1 MQIVKRYFGV
11 MLLSAILF
19 AVFSFRESN
28 MLRTV
33 EAQSPFTFLPPVTS
47 LSACAWPQ
55 GVTVG
60 TALCPISQNG
70 VASIAFA
77 VNGGAFMVPSGPP
90 GAQGQPGQS
99 GAPGQNGLQG
109 PQGPAGPPGQ
119 GFAVGTVLTVT
130 EKCPKGLGS
139 IVAGWA
145 TTSCT
150 LTINGIQ

>member
-19 AVFSFRESN
+19 AVFSLRESN
-28 MLRTV
+28 TLRTV

-119 GFAVGTVLTVT
+119 GLTVGTTLTVT
-130 EKCPKGLGS
+130 EKCPAAKGA
-139 IVAGWA
+139 IATGWTA
-145 TTSCT
+145 SCT
-150 LTINGIQ
+150 ITVTGVQ